1 MSEEHAELVVQ
12 PQAFLQGSLGKKVD
26 VQLKWDT
33 SITGTLRSFDE
44 YMNLRL
50 VDAEFQGQSVS
61 DLVLRCNN
69 ILFVSA
75 CE

>member
-1 MSEEHAELVVQ
+1 MQ
-12 PQAFLQGSLGKKVD
+12 PQAFLQKSLGKRVD

-33 SITGTLRSFDE
+33 NITGTLRSFDE

-50 VDAEFQGQSVS
+50 VDAEFQGSSIS

-75 CE
+75 SE

>member
-1 MSEEHAELVVQ
+1 MSEEHAQLIVQ
-12 PQAFLQGSLGKKVD
+12 PQAFLEQSLGKRVE

-33 SITGTLRSFDE
+33 SIAGTLRSFDE

-50 VDAEFQGQSVS
+50 VDAEFQGQAVS

-69 ILFVSA
+69 VLFVSA